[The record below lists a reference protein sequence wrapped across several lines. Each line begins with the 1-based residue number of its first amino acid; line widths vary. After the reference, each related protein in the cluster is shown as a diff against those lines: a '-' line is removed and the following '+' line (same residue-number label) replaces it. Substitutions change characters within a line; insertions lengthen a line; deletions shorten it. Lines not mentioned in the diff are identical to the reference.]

1 MITRAHTWDFWQ
13 PSRLAF
19 AEFLFFFWRNLFT
32 LKNCAG
38 GIFLCDKSHVCWST
52 CGANKCMYAF
62 NYSETPFSSVKVLIY
77 FKGGWA
83 MDITLLCAKR
93 QKWLRES
100 LKIRKKSNRKR
111 KNRLHIQYIFTVHT
125 ISHHPCVLIFPNVM
139 LYQNEA
145 FLSIL

>member
-1 MITRAHTWDFWQ
+1 MPILLYIVRKGQNSIVIYCYKLLGKVRTLLKWAYLSKKLMWETGWMDGYPLDCYDYQSAYMRF
-13 PSRLAF
+13 LATV
-19 AEFLFFFWRNLFT
+19 ATGVRRILFFFWRNLFT

-93 QKWLRES
+93 QK
-100 LKIRKKSNRKR
+100 
-111 KNRLHIQYIFTVHT
+111 
-125 ISHHPCVLIFPNVM
+125 
-139 LYQNEA
+139 
-145 FLSIL
+145 